1 MCKRPR
7 CKGGRVPNTP
17 ACLPHLSIS
26 MRAYAAMDSPPCC
39 SLARDTR
46 RTARYRLST
55 WRCRARSERRGAAGW
70 TCAGPHQRCGRRWQR
85 WRRRSAVLVQCLGV
99 PLHPG
104 HPDRWGS
111 RRRRTCR
118 PESLGPRA
126 AAMST
131 AAGCRAGAGCWVCA
145 GRSRELANS
154 DTDDSGEHGR
164 QASGS
169 LSFFACG
176 AVSNSRNAASGS
188 SCRLS
193 PCSHLS
199 LFVSSFVSAAEAP
212 AAAHRRHEDSK
223 NCRGGP
229 LRASCPFLA
238 IRRCLGLV
246 PTACGRPKPC
256 SPPLASLVQDIYE
269 DFKQRRSGLLLAL
282 VDGACWL
289 RARGTAARRGL
300 GEAGN
305 Q

>member
-1 MCKRPR
+1 
-7 CKGGRVPNTP
+7 
-17 ACLPHLSIS
+17 
-26 MRAYAAMDSPPCC
+26 MDSPPCC

-85 WRRRSAVLVQCLGV
+85 WRRRSAVLVQCLGA

-131 AAGCRAGAGCWVCA
+131 AAGCRAGAGCWVCT
-145 GRSRELANS
+145 GRSGELAKS

-169 LSFFACG
+169 LSFLHVARFPIREARHQ
-176 AVSNSRNAASGS
+176 A
-188 SCRLS
+188 RLADCH
-193 PCSHLS
+193 PAPTRQY
-199 LFVSSFVSAAEAP
+199 LFPSFVSAAEAP

-223 NCRGGP
+223 NCGGGP
-229 LRASCPFLA
+229 LRASRPFLA
-238 IRRCLGLV
+238 ICGWLGLV